1 VKKLIVSAVA
11 GLLVA
16 AIAPVAGAE
25 AKYENSKNVK
35 LLDDIQYTGGT
46 ELAADGKYVY
56 TGELNGETNRNED
69 PKKGGMHVIDVS
81 GKKPKEVGFLHCP
94 GTDND
99 VEVLRPGVVVMG
111 FSNNSCAV
119 EAGNGFM
126 TIDVSNPKAPRKIG
140 SVMTGKTHT
149 LKPFPGGRY
158 VYTAGGGLS
167 GSSTAGPAIVDVKD
181 PAKPKVVK
189 TFQTYTMDCHDISFH
204 VSKGKKL
211 GFCAGAVGSGQVQI
225 WDVSDPLNPALLS
238 EIVNPV
244 MQYTHYAVASSDGQ
258 YLAIDD
264 EAFAA
269 HECHTG
275 QSPTGRVWLYD
286 ISNPQVPVPFG
297 SMAPPRGGREHAWI
311 GNYAGWVDSWCLSHG
326 LDWMPGTHNL
336 AVTWFTG
343 GWSVINIDG
352 QSVQP
357 TEVAYF
363 MAEDSATYSAL
374 WHEGKLYTN
383 DMHRG
388 LDAFTIEGLK

>member
-1 VKKLIVSAVA
+1 MKKLMVGAIA

-16 AIAPVAGAE
+16 ALTPAVGAQGNVE
-25 AKYENSKNVK
+25 KSKNVK
-35 LLDDIQYTGGT
+35 HLDDVQYTGGT

-56 TGELNGETNRNED
+56 TGQLDGETNRGQD
-69 PKKGGMHVIDVS
+69 PKSGGLYVFDVS
-81 GKKPKEVGFLHCP
+81 GKKPKEVGKLSCP
-94 GTDND
+94 GNDND
-99 VEVLRPGVVVMG
+99 VEVVRPGLVVMG
-111 FSNNSCAV
+111 FHVNQCAP
-119 EAGNGFM
+119 EAGNGLM
-126 TIDVSNPKAPRKIG
+126 TVDVSDPKNPRKIG
-140 SVMTGKTHT
+140 SVQTGKNHT

-167 GSSTAGPAIVDVKD
+167 GSTTAGPAIVDVKN

-204 VSKGKKL
+204 VSKDKKL

-225 WDVSDPLNPALLS
+225 WDVSDPLNPTILS

-297 SMAPPRGGREHAWI
+297 SMAPPRGGRATAGI

-326 LDWMPGTHNL
+326 LDWMPGSHNL

-352 QSVQP
+352 QSPFP

-374 WHEGKLYTN
+374 WHNGKLYTN
-383 DMHRG
+383 DAARG
-388 LDAFTIEGLK
+388 MDAFEVKTK